1 MKHRAGFVSNSSSS
15 SFILN
20 GAWIKVY
27 GTGIEENPDC
37 IYITIVKTDRY
48 GFPVLNNK
56 AIKRLQKLF
65 SGIRKV
71 KNGDTDFESMSY
83 MYEDSGCFYGDLYGD
98 DMMLA
103 KEIKKIV
110 VIK

>member
-1 MKHRAGFVSNSSSS
+1 MKHRTGFVSNSSSS

-27 GTGIEENPDC
+27 GTGIEEHPNC
-37 IYITIVKTDRY
+37 IHVTIAKTDCH
-48 GFPVLNNK
+48 GFSVVDDK

-65 SGIRKV
+65 KRVRKV
-71 KNGDTDFESMSY
+71 KSGDIDFENASY

-98 DMMLA
+98 DMMLV
-103 KEIKKIV
+103 KEIKKIM